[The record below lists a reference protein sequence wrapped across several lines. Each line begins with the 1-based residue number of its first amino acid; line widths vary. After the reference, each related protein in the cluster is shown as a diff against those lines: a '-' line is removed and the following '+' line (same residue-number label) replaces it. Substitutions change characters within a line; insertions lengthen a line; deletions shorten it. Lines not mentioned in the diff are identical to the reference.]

1 MIDKQTMGN
10 SAFAYAKAYDRQ
22 KDLFIKFYKVWLP
35 SLSENADSYL
45 DEALNEAYEQ
55 AGIFRERPETF
66 DNPCPVMQNMYN
78 IWCRDADNSDLGNK
92 QKAAEALKNKT
103 YQITGKGIL
112 SYMNRPTSDLDL
124 SKDFIIVDMSNVPE
138 LIKDAMNVLVTGL
151 LHSRFNIDND
161 RDTIIAMDEAG
172 VYPRTPK
179 LASDTLTTLTQG
191 RSHGVFLGL
200 CTHQPS
206 DFTKNGMREEFQTKD
221 SSQNNLCTAFLSRF
235 ESVVPFSVKLIT
247 NNTQFFNL
255 LFRYFNSLLDIH
267 SYLTCT

>member
-1 MIDKQTMGN
+1 
-10 SAFAYAKAYDRQ
+10 
-22 KDLFIKFYKVWLP
+22 
-35 SLSENADSYL
+35 
-45 DEALNEAYEQ
+45 
-55 AGIFRERPETF
+55 
-66 DNPCPVMQNMYN
+66 
-78 IWCRDADNSDLGNK
+78 
-92 QKAAEALKNKT
+92 
-103 YQITGKGIL
+103 
-112 SYMNRPTSDLDL
+112 MNRPTSDLDL

-172 VYPRTPK
+172 VYLRTPK
-179 LASDTLTTLTQG
+179 LASDMLTTLTQG
-191 RSHGVFLGL
+191 RSRGVFLGL

-255 LFRYFNSLLDIH
+255 LFRYFNPFWIFILI
-267 SYLTCT
+267 